1 LDLLG
6 QSGLLG
12 PCRPCRLALWALLGL
27 WLLTPRL
34 VPWALS
40 HPTLRLALWALS
52 RQRLLWAPLV
62 LSRQRLLWAPL
73 VLSRRSRP
81 WVPLGLLVPRR

>member
-1 LDLLG
+1 MVPLRPLVLWG
-6 QSGLLG
+6 R
-12 PCRPCRLALWALLGL
+12 CRPCRLGLWVLLGL
-27 WLLTPRL
+27 WPLTPRL
-34 VPWALS
+34 APWALS
-40 HPTLRLALWALS
+40 HQMLRLAPWA
-52 RQRLLWAPLV
+52 